1 MAKLKT
7 TQRKANIKKKDIVPS
22 QESSAF
28 EDRPDIKKLLWYTVI
43 VPHGQADNI
52 SRLLKANKCSAVFI
66 QFGEGTATSEIRE
79 ILGSEDTKK
88 DIIYSLVREDY
99 IEDVKKEIDVY
110 FAANKRNRG
119 IAYTI
124 KLDSIVGVKLYK
136 FFTQTV
142 RG

>member
-1 MAKLKT
+1 MEEKKVKS
-7 TQRKANIKKKDIVPS
+7 RANKKKKEIQAENAP
-22 QESSAF
+22 F
-28 EDRPDIKKLLWYTVI
+28 EKRKDIKKLLWYTVI
-43 VPHGQADNI
+43 VSRGQGENI
-52 SRLLKANKCSAVFI
+52 ARLLKENKCSAVYMQI
-66 QFGEGTATSEIRE
+66 GEGTANSEIRG
-79 ILGSEDTKK
+79 ILGVEDTKK

-99 IEDVKKEIDVY
+99 IQDIKREIDIY

-124 KLDSIVGVKLYK
+124 KLNSIVGVKLYK

>member
-1 MAKLKT
+1 MEEKKVKS
-7 TQRKANIKKKDIVPS
+7 RANKKKKEIQAENAPF
-22 QESSAF
+22 ES
-28 EDRPDIKKLLWYTVI
+28 RKDIKKLLWYTVI
-43 VPHGQADNI
+43 VSRGQGENI
-52 SRLLKANKCSAVFI
+52 VRLLKENKCSAVYMHI
-66 QFGEGTATSEIRE
+66 GEGTANSEIRG
-79 ILGSEDTKK
+79 ILGVEDTKK

-99 IEDVKKEIDVY
+99 IQDVKKEIDIY